1 MNKKLGATLAGIALL
16 ALPPLTAASEGQDLL
31 VLTAGLTWAHD
42 NNLFR
47 RPANGSLGEVAG
59 DNITTARAGATA
71 RLPVSLQLFEFN
83 AGVSA
88 SDHERFSDND
98 ATNSS
103 FGATWRWQ
111 LSTDWSGTLG
121 ADRQQVQTEF
131 SDFRGGIQNQR
142 TTDTQRFSTSYAVT
156 DRSTL
161 GATITEKRERN
172 SQTFVQ
178 QVSNRQTIGELS
190 VKHALPI
197 GASLELAHSRSDG
210 ENDDGSEFSVDN
222 SDIRLAWPLSPK
234 TNLTSSYGRVSRK
247 YATSA
252 ERDFSG
258 NNGSLNLSWL
268 ATSKS
273 SVSIS
278 ATRSTEPWQDVGS
291 SFTVRN
297 ATNIQGSWQASAKIA
312 VLASLGRETQAFRG
326 AVTAPATPAR
336 HDTTNRQSATLN
348 WTPWQNVSIAGSLQ
362 YSRRKSNDEG
372 FNYSDLLSSLTGNLA
387 F

>member
-16 ALPPLTAASEGQDLL
+16 APPLHTAASEGQDVV
-31 VLTAGLTWAHD
+31 VLTAGLTRAHD

-59 DNITTARAGATA
+59 DNITTSRVGVTA

-98 ATNSS
+98 ATNNS
-103 FGATWRWQ
+103 FGTTWRWR
-111 LSTDWSGTLG
+111 LSRELSGSLG
-121 ADRQQVQTEF
+121 ADRQQTQTEF
-131 SDFRGGIQNQR
+131 SDFQGNTQNQR

-156 DRSTL
+156 DRFTF
-161 GATITEKRERN
+161 GAALTGKRERN

-190 VKHALPI
+190 VKHTLPV
-197 GASLELAHSRSDG
+197 GVSLELARSRSDG

-222 SDIRLAWPLSPK
+222 SDIRLAWPLSTK
-234 TNLTSSYGRVSRK
+234 TSLTSSYGHVSRK

-258 NNGSLNLSWL
+258 NSGSLNLSWQ

-278 ATRSTEPWQDVGS
+278 ATRSTEPWQDARS
-291 SFTVRN
+291 SFTVRS

-326 AVTAPATPAR
+326 AVTAPATSDR
-336 HDTTNRQSATLN
+336 RDTTNRQSATLN
-348 WTPWQNVSIAGSLQ
+348 WAPWQNVSIAVSLQ
-362 YSRRKSNDEG
+362 YARRESSDEG
-372 FNYSDLLSSLTGNLA
+372 FNYSDLLSSLTGNLT